1 MSKSSMMKKAAVQT
15 AALAVILVLVCIG
28 CRLGMHNTYMAGIP
42 AHGLETPPEN
52 LQFSEET
59 PSIID
64 RGTPEARDGWIRVPI
79 SPAHPGETFV
89 DVNDS
94 AGRDVAVMHFRVG
107 RFGTIYDT
115 STGGF
120 TGDSVVLVTFTAFC
134 LLVAA
139 IMFWVFRGAKGPT
152 FYAYSTIY
160 AAGFSLF
167 ALLTGLTM
175 LIVTVRHFLS
185 PFSFAMLNA
194 YSAISSAGWQF
205 MLVTA
210 PFMLVFSVAMAVS
223 NIALL
228 RHERFR
234 IQNVLGIGIA
244 VALVLGW
251 GLAFFLHN
259 RNFSGSEWEGRLWT
273 TLCNVYSTVFAYFE
287 CMLIG
292 AVICGVKAAKHEP
305 NIDADYILILGCRFR
320 RDGTLPPLLRGRVDR
335 AVEYW
340 RDRTGC
346 QSVLVPSGGQGA
358 DEPMPEAEAMRR
370 YLLDQGVP
378 GTCILLEDQSKNTY
392 QNMAY
397 SKKLIEERNPHAKV
411 VYATTNY
418 HVFRSGVWASLA
430 GLPAE
435 GVGSRTK
442 WWYWPNAFMRECAG
456 LMMNR
461 IPQELLLLAI
471 MIVFFGALSMA
482 LG

>member
-1 MSKSSMMKKAAVQT
+1 MKRAAIQAAV
-15 AALAVILVLVCIG
+15 LAIILLVICIV
-28 CRLGMHNTYMAGIP
+28 CRLGMRNTYMAEIP
-42 AHGLETPPEN
+42 MRARDMSPEGLR
-52 LQFSEET
+52 FSEET
-59 PSIID
+59 PNVIA
-64 RGTPEARDGWIRVPI
+64 RGTPEARNGWIRVPI
-79 SPAHPGETFV
+79 SPARPGETFV
-89 DVNDS
+89 DVDDS
-94 AGRDVAVMHFRVG
+94 AGRDVTVMHFRVG
-107 RFGTIYDT
+107 RFGTVYDA

-134 LLVAA
+134 QLVAA
-139 IMFWVFRGAKGPT
+139 IMFWAFRGAKGPA
-152 FYAYSTIY
+152 FYAYSTIH

-167 ALLTGLTM
+167 ALLTGFTM
-175 LIVTVRHFLS
+175 LIITVRHFLA
-185 PFSFAMLNA
+185 PYSFAMLNA

-210 PFMLVFSVAMAVS
+210 PFLLVFAVAMAVS

-244 VALVLGW
+244 ITLALGW
-251 GLAFFLHN
+251 GLAFHLHS
-259 RNFSGSEWEGRLWT
+259 RNFSGPEWEGRLWT
-273 TLCNVYSTVFAYFE
+273 TLGNVYSTAFSYFE

-292 AVICGVKAAKHEP
+292 AIICGLKAARHVP
-305 NIDADYILILGCRFR
+305 NVDADYILILGCGFR

-340 RDRTGC
+340 RDRTGRR
-346 QSVLVPSGGQGA
+346 SMLVPSGGQGP
-358 DEPMPEAEAMRR
+358 DEPMAEAEAMRR

-378 GTCILLEDQSKNTY
+378 EACIMPEDRSKNTY

-397 SKKLIEERNPHAKV
+397 SKKLIEERSHDAKV
-411 VYATTNY
+411 IYATTNY

-442 WWYWPNAFMRECAG
+442 WWYWPNAFIRECAG
-456 LMMNR
+456 LMMHR
-461 IPQELLLLAI
+461 IPQELLLLVI
-471 MIVFFGALSMA
+471 MIAFFGALSMA

>member
-1 MSKSSMMKKAAVQT
+1 MTQRITPGQIKKNNRQQIYNYIYEQGNVSQQAIAYALKLSRPTVATNLSALEEDGLICKNGQLESDQIGRKAV
-15 AALAVILVLVCIG
+15 AYAIVADYRIAIGVEIMRHVVKLIAVDLYGRKL
-28 CRLGMHNTYMAGIP
+28 R
-42 AHGLETPPEN
+42 
-52 LQFSEET
+52 
-59 PSIID
+59 
-64 RGTPEARDGWIRVPI
+64 
-79 SPAHPGETFV
+79 
-89 DVNDS
+89 
-94 AGRDVAVMHFRVG
+94 RDVAEIEYRNAEGYYERVSDMI
-107 RFGTIYDT
+107 R
-115 STGGF
+115 
-120 TGDSVVLVTFTAFC
+120 TFI
-134 LLVAA
+134 AA
-139 IMFWVFRGAKGPT
+139 
-152 FYAYSTIY
+152 
-160 AAGFSLF
+160 
-167 ALLTGLTM
+167 
-175 LIVTVRHFLS
+175 
-185 PFSFAMLNA
+185 LNVP
-194 YSAISSAGWQF
+194 
-205 MLVTA
+205 L
-210 PFMLVFSVAMAVS
+210 
-223 NIALL
+223 
-228 RHERFR
+228 ER
-234 IQNVLGIGIA
+234 VLGIGIA

-251 GLAFFLHN
+251 GLAFFLHS

-320 RDGTLPPLLRGRVDR
+320 RGGTLPPLLRGRVDR

-397 SKKLIEERNPHAKV
+397 SKMLIEERNPHAKV